1 MSRYFIKILTS
12 EMSYRVNYR
21 FPNASMRMCP
31 QFDNSRDNI
40 LYVINE
46 TLFSFEWNFTSFF
59 FSLKG

>member
-1 MSRYFIKILTS
+1 MSCYFIKILNS

-40 LYVINE
+40 LYVR
-46 TLFSFEWNFTSFF
+46 NFVFVWKECYEF
-59 FSLKG
+59 FSLKE